1 MPKLN
6 EIRRQPNP
14 KHLNLYALNYTLQ
27 DGSSKQYEIA
37 SYQPDLTIE
46 TLTHGQQ
53 GVVMLLFNPGR
64 TNILLQREFRLG
76 INQTIINFPSGFI
89 DPGETIEQAAARELK
104 EETGLRLEHVE
115 KIFPSTFICPPITD
129 QKTWTLLGI
138 AEETIPQPSND
149 PKEPI
154 QAFWQPLNRIDHLL
168 QNPNES
174 MSSRTQAMLIGMIL
188 R

>member
-6 EIRRQPNP
+6 AIRRQPNP
-14 KHLNLYALNYTLQ
+14 KHLNLYTLDYTLQ

-64 TNILLQREFRLG
+64 THILLQREFRLG
-76 INQTIINFPSGFI
+76 INQTVINLPSGFI
-89 DPGETIEQAAARELK
+89 DPGETVEQAAARELK
-104 EETGLRLEHVE
+104 EETGLRLGHIV

-129 QKTWTLLGI
+129 QKTWTLLGT

-154 QAFWQPLNRIDHLL
+154 QAFWQPRNMIDHLL

-174 MSSRTQAMLIGMIL
+174 MSSRTQALLIGMIL
-188 R
+188 K